1 MTCQSYTRQIHHR
14 TATRRELRFN
24 PRNHAAQKGKR
35 PKRITERFTDP
46 RPERRIDPRENQQ
59 PKKTKPSMIAYI
71 PIPEHNP
78 PEEHTPQNSQATPP
92 DTTQHPRGDMPI
104 HTTQVPQGK
113 HHPTL
118 PRPQNITQTP
128 QGCRHLPLPPHLRFP
143 LLRKPEIPRPRDQL
157 TRKQHNWNAR
167 KQPNN

>member
-24 PRNHAAQKGKR
+24 PRNHAAQKEAPKTHYRAFHGPTPREKNR
-35 PKRITERFTDP
+35 PKR
-46 RPERRIDPRENQQ
+46 NQQ
-59 PKKTKPSMIAYI
+59 PKKAKPSMIAYI

-118 PRPQNITQTP
+118 PGHRTP
-128 QGCRHLPLPPHLRFP
+128 PKLHKAAGTCHYPHLRFP
-143 LLRKPEIPRPRDQL
+143 LLRKPEIPRPREQL
-157 TRKQHNWNAR
+157 SRKQHNWNAR

>member
-1 MTCQSYTRQIHHR
+1 MTRQSYTRQIHHR

-78 PEEHTPQNSQATPP
+78 PEEHSPQNSQATPP

-118 PRPQNITQTP
+118 PRPQNTTQTP
-128 QGCRHLPLPPHLRFP
+128 QGCRHLPLPTPQIPIIEETRNTKAQ
-143 LLRKPEIPRPRDQL
+143 RAIIKEI
-157 TRKQHNWNAR
+157 T
-167 KQPNN
+167 

>member
-1 MTCQSYTRQIHHR
+1 MTRQSYTRQIHHR

-59 PKKTKPSMIAYI
+59 PKKAKPSMIVYI

-104 HTTQVPQGK
+104 HTTQHYPGHRTSPK
-113 HHPTL
+113 LHKAAGTCHYP
-118 PRPQNITQTP
+118 TP
-128 QGCRHLPLPPHLRFP
+128 Q
-143 LLRKPEIPRPRDQL
+143 IPIIEE
-157 TRKQHNWNAR
+157 TRNTKAQRAIN
-167 KQPNN
+167 KETT

>member
-46 RPERRIDPRENQQ
+46 RPKRRIDPRENQQ

-78 PEEHTPQNSQATPP
+78 PEEHTPTKFTS
-92 DTTQHPRGDMPI
+92 HPAR
-104 HTTQVPQGK
+104 
-113 HHPTL
+113 HHPTSQRRHANTHHPSS
-118 PRPQNITQTP
+118 PRQTPPNITQATEHHP
-128 QGCRHLPLPPHLRFP
+128 NSTRLPAPAITHTSDSHYRGSQKYQG
-143 LLRKPEIPRPRDQL
+143 PES
-157 TRKQHNWNAR
+157 N
-167 KQPNN
+167 

>member
-1 MTCQSYTRQIHHR
+1 MTRQSYTRQIHHR

-59 PKKTKPSMIAYI
+59 PKKTKLSMIAYI

-78 PEEHTPQNSQATPP
+78 PEEHSPQNSQATRQTPP
-92 DTTQHPRGDMPI
+92 NIPEATCQYTPPKLPKANTTQHYPGHR
-104 HTTQVPQGK
+104 
-113 HHPTL
+113 
-118 PRPQNITQTP
+118 TP
-128 QGCRHLPLPPHLRFP
+128 PKLHKAAGTCHYPHLRFP
-143 LLRKPEIPRPRDQL
+143 LLRKPEIPRPREQL